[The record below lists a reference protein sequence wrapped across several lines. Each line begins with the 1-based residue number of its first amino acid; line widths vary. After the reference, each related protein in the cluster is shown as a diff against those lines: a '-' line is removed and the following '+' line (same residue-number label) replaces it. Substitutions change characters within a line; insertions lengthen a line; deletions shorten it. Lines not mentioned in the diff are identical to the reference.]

1 MFMIGRMLM
10 KIPYQAFAVL
20 LGLWMGA
27 SMAHSQTTSDALT
40 RINSLKTAIDTQIE
54 RIKTT
59 RDSTDGQISLARLR
73 VGEQIRKS
81 QEDLAVQMELLQRL
95 REQLEEQKAQTEQS
109 VARMNND
116 LSTLSTTAFSAIE
129 EQISKTND
137 LIGRMEKIRQEV
149 SGESSTTSLA
159 APSASSNPG
168 AYLSTGVSTSAT
180 NQEVP
185 NQSTYSP
192 ITVTVTPNPQPAAGS
207 SSEPVATPPGST

>member
-1 MFMIGRMLM
+1 
-10 KIPYQAFAVL
+10 
-20 LGLWMGA
+20 
-27 SMAHSQTTSDALT
+27 
-40 RINSLKTAIDTQIE
+40 LKTAIDTQIE

>member
-1 MFMIGRMLM
+1 MIGRMLM

-59 RDSTDGQISLARLR
+59 RDSSDGQISLARLR

-81 QEDLAVQMELLQRL
+81 QEDLSVQMELLQRL
-95 REQLEEQKAQTEQS
+95 REQLEEQKAQAEQS

-168 AYLSTGVSTSAT
+168 ASLSTGVSTSAT

>member
-1 MFMIGRMLM
+1 M

-59 RDSTDGQISLARLR
+59 RDSSDGQISLARLR

-81 QEDLAVQMELLQRL
+81 QEDLSVQMELLQRL
-95 REQLEEQKAQTEQS
+95 REQLEEQKAQAEQS

-168 AYLSTGVSTSAT
+168 ASLSTGVSTSAT

>member
-1 MFMIGRMLM
+1 M
-10 KIPYQAFAVL
+10 
-20 LGLWMGA
+20 
-27 SMAHSQTTSDALT
+27 
-40 RINSLKTAIDTQIE
+40 
-54 RIKTT
+54 
-59 RDSTDGQISLARLR
+59 
-73 VGEQIRKS
+73 
-81 QEDLAVQMELLQRL
+81 QMELLQRL
-95 REQLEEQKAQTEQS
+95 REQLEEQKAQAEQS
-109 VARMNND
+109 VTRMNND

-168 AYLSTGVSTSAT
+168 ASLSTGVSTSAT

-192 ITVTVTPNPQPAAGS
+192 ITVTLPPILSLPPVHHQK
-207 SSEPVATPPGST
+207 PVATSPGST

>member
-1 MFMIGRMLM
+1 MIGRMLM

-20 LGLWMGA
+20 LALWMSA
-27 SMAHSQTTSDALT
+27 SMAHPQTSSDALT

-59 RDSTDGQISLARLR
+59 RDSTDDQISLARLR

-81 QEDLAVQMELLQRL
+81 QEDLAVQMEVLQRL
-95 REQLEEQKAQTEQS
+95 REQLEEQKSQAEQS

-168 AYLSTGVSTSAT
+168 ASSSTGVSTTAT

-185 NQSTYSP
+185 NQTTYSP
-192 ITVTVTPNPQPAAGS
+192 ITVTVTPNPQPAADS

>member
-1 MFMIGRMLM
+1 M

-20 LGLWMGA
+20 LALWMGA
-27 SMAHSQTTSDALT
+27 SMAHAQTTSDALT

-95 REQLEEQKAQTEQS
+95 REQLEEQKAQAEQS
-109 VARMNND
+109 VARMNSD

-137 LIGRMEKIRQEV
+137 LIGRMEKIRQDV
-149 SGESSTTSLA
+149 SGESSPTSLA

-168 AYLSTGVSTSAT
+168 ASLSTAVSTSVT
-180 NQEVP
+180 NQEVSNP
-185 NQSTYSP
+185 STYSP
-192 ITVTVTPNPQPAAGS
+192 ITVTVTPNPQPAADS
-207 SSEPVATPPGST
+207 SSEPVAAPPGST